1 MIEPLR
7 QSYNASFDAGR
18 YQTMLTAIEAAYP
31 GQLDFRIAET
41 PVFIDASFTRQMLDT
56 GSYII
61 EKILEASFT
70 SLTDKAIP
78 KKWTI
83 PGPEGRPD
91 FLAFDFGVCTD
102 ESGRLQP
109 QLIELQGFPS
119 LFGYQAKLA
128 EWYGTIHP
136 INDSLSPYLSGLD
149 QSRYVDM
156 LRNIIVG
163 QHNPEEVVLLEIL
176 PSVQKTRIDFAIT
189 QELLGIPIVCLTEIR
204 LLNGRLHY
212 ERNGQVKPIRKIYN
226 RIIFDELEQQP
237 KAIQKQ
243 GTLLKADPQ
252 VEWCPHPN
260 WFYRVSKF
268 LLPYLHHP
276 CVPTTY
282 FLQEV
287 KQIPTDLSQYVLK
300 PLFSFAGQG
309 VIIDPTP
316 DDLLQIKDPSNW
328 ILQRKVNYA
337 PVIPTPDDPAKL
349 EIRLF
354 YFWPKHADK
363 PIPTFNLARLSKGK
377 MVGTRYNKDR
387 TWVGGSICLFEKQ
400 TGS

>member
-1 MIEPLR
+1 MIERHR
-7 QSYNASFDAGR
+7 QSYNASFDSDR
-18 YQTMLTAIEAAYP
+18 YRSMLAAIENTYP
-31 GQLDFRIAET
+31 GELDFRVAET
-41 PVFIDASFTRQMLDT
+41 PAFIDQRFTQQMIDT

-61 EKILEASFT
+61 DKILEPDFIART
-70 SLTDKAIP
+70 EQAIP
-78 KKWTI
+78 DQWRI
-83 PGPEGRPD
+83 PGPEGRPT
-91 FLAFDFGVCTD
+91 FLAFDFGVCSN
-102 ESGRLQP
+102 EEGHLQP

-119 LFGYQAKLA
+119 LFGYQSKLA
-128 EWYGTIHP
+128 EWYRLIHP
-136 INDSLSPYLSGLD
+136 IEDSLSPYLSGLN
-149 QSRYVDM
+149 QPRYLEM
-156 LRNIIVG
+156 LRNCIIG
-163 QHNPEEVVLLEIL
+163 QHDPENVILLEIL
-176 PSVQKTRIDFAIT
+176 PAQQKTRIDFAIT
-189 QELLGIPIVCLTEIR
+189 QDLLKIPIVCLTDIR
-204 LLNGRLHY
+204 LHDGKLHY
-212 ERNGQVKPIRKIYN
+212 LRDGQLKPVRRIYN

-237 KAIQKQ
+237 ESIRKQ
-243 GTLLKADPQ
+243 GELLMKDST

-282 FLQEV
+282 FLNEV
-287 KQIPTDLSQYVLK
+287 KQIPPDLSQYVLK

-316 DDLLQIKDPSNW
+316 EDLQQIQDPSNW

-354 YFWPKHADK
+354 YFWPEDAPK
-363 PIPTFNLARLSKGK
+363 PIPTLNLARLSKGK

-387 TWVGGSICLFEKQ
+387 MWVGGSICFFEQ
-400 TGS
+400 